1 MSEFPW
7 GPFQET
13 LSTLTTDQRLRV
25 LRDFEPAADTV
36 DVWGPKDGTLLEV
49 SVNRY
54 HLLLTTHTY
63 MEYLGGRTS
72 SSNHQGHRRLSVR
85 FFLSSLHIH
94 SWWKML
100 FWGWWTNNK
109 DLQYHQTQKFSK
121 PLGEDK
127 QESACNETVLFCS

>member
-36 DVWGPKDGTLLEV
+36 DVWGPKDGTLLEI

-63 MEYLGGRTS
+63 MEYLGVRTL
-72 SSNHQGHRRLSVR
+72 SSNHQGHRRLSV
-85 FFLSSLHIH
+85 
-94 SWWKML
+94 
-100 FWGWWTNNK
+100 
-109 DLQYHQTQKFSK
+109 
-121 PLGEDK
+121 
-127 QESACNETVLFCS
+127 